1 MNLSE
6 WQQNI
11 IDFVQDD
18 DAGHG
23 IVSAYAGSGKTFL
36 LERVAEAIDD
46 EESMYFGAFNTP
58 IAAELNKRIRRA
70 NTEIRTLHSLG
81 FMTLKRHWGKDVNL
95 DKEGADYL
103 GNLIEQVLPRKIDPD
118 VASDIRKLVE
128 KCMAFV
134 ADDNAAAADE
144 RITELMYRFQCAPA
158 DERTMEPEQYVEW
171 ARKVL
176 VRLREPSNTICFGQM
191 IYVPAFNRW
200 STGHYRRVAIDETQ
214 DMNRAQL
221 IVAKNALHQCGRFL
235 AVGDRWQA
243 IYAWNGADSG
253 SMDKIKKTFRA
264 KEMKLPI
271 SYRAPEAVA
280 ARVRNFI
287 PDFKARDGAPQGL
300 VKMVDSAYMLD
311 HWQPGDFYLS
321 RKNAPLPKACLAA
334 LKSGVPAYIRGGKDM
349 TKGFYELIRKSRKT
363 DIAEFVRWI
372 KDHAEKRIAVLML
385 AKQDRAAEEL
395 ADTVAALVE
404 LSEGCDT
411 TSELRARLDSLF
423 ADTDATG
430 KLMVSSVHKAKG
442 LETPEGA
449 AVWLDEASFR
459 SGDEED
465 RIRYVAETRTRD
477 KLYLVKDNK

>member
-6 WQQNI
+6 WQQAI
-11 IDFVQDD
+11 IEFVQDD

-46 EESMYFGAFNTP
+46 EESMFFGAFNTP
-58 IAAELNKRIRRA
+58 IALELNKRIHRA
-70 NTEIRTLHSLG
+70 NTDIRTLHSLG
-81 FMTLKRHWGKDVNL
+81 YLTLKRHWGKGVRLAED
-95 DKEGADYL
+95 GIDYL
-103 GNLIEQVLPRKIDPD
+103 GNIIESTLPKKIDPD
-118 VASDIRKLVE
+118 VASDVRKLVE
-128 KCMAFV
+128 KSMAFV
-134 ADDNAAAADE
+134 ADDNPAMADE
-144 RITELMYRFQCAPA
+144 RITDLMYRFQCGPA
-158 DERTMEPEQYVEW
+158 DERTMPAEQYVEW
-171 ARKVL
+171 TRKIL
-176 VRLREPSNTICFGQM
+176 VKLREKSNVICFGQM

-221 IVAKNALHQCGRFL
+221 IVAKNALHQEGRFL

-271 SYRAPEAVA
+271 SYRAPEEVA

-287 PDFKARDGAPQGL
+287 PDFKARDGAPKGL
-300 VKMVDSAYMLD
+300 VKVVDSAFMLD
-311 HWQPGDFYLS
+311 NWRPGDFYLS

-363 DIAEFVRWI
+363 GIGEFIRWI
-372 KDHAEKRIAVLML
+372 KEYAEKRISVLML
-385 AKQDRAAEEL
+385 AKQDKAADEI

-411 TSELRARLDSLF
+411 TSELRARLDNLF
-423 ADTDATG
+423 ADTDTTG
-430 KLMVSSVHKAKG
+430 KLMVSSVHRAKG

-449 AVWLDEASFR
+449 AVWLDENSFR

>member
-6 WQQNI
+6 WQQAI

-23 IVSAYAGSGKTFL
+23 IVSAYAGSGKTFV

-46 EESMYFGAFNTP
+46 EESMFFGAFNTP
-58 IAAELNKRIRRA
+58 IAAELTKRIRRA

-81 FMTLKRHWGKDVNL
+81 FVTLKRHWGKDVNL
-95 DKEGADYL
+95 PQEGVDYL
-103 GNLIEQVLPRKIDPD
+103 GNIIEAALPKKIDPD
-118 VASDIRKLVE
+118 IVSDVRKLVE
-128 KCMAFV
+128 KSMAFV
-134 ADDNAAAADE
+134 ADDNPAMADE
-144 RITELMYRFQCAPA
+144 RITDLMYRFQCGPA
-158 DERTMEPEQYVEW
+158 DERTMPAEQYVAW

-176 VRLREPSNTICFGQM
+176 VKLREQSNTICFSQM
-191 IYVPAFNRW
+191 VYVPAFFKW
-200 STGHYRRVAIDETQ
+200 STGHFRRVAIDETQ
-214 DMNRAQL
+214 DMNRGQL
-221 IVAKNALHQCGRFL
+221 IVAKNALHQDGRFL

-253 SMDKIKKTFRA
+253 SMDKIKKTFKA

-280 ARVRNFI
+280 TRVRNFI
-287 PDFKARDGAPQGL
+287 PDFHARPGAPQGL
-300 VKMVDSAYMLD
+300 VKVVDSAFMLAN
-311 HWQPGDFYLS
+311 WKPTDFYLS

-349 TKGFYELIRKSRKT
+349 TKGFYEIIRKSRKT
-363 DIAEFVRWI
+363 DIRDFVRWA
-372 KDHAEKRIAVLML
+372 KEYAEKRCAVLL
-385 AKQDRAAEEL
+385 IAKQEKSADEL

-404 LSEGCDT
+404 LSDGCDST
-411 TSELRARLDSLF
+411 NQLRARLDSLF
-423 ADTDATG
+423 SDTETTG

-449 AVWLDEASFR
+449 AVWLDNLSFR

-477 KLYLVKDNK
+477 KLYLVQDK